1 MFISGGENVYPAEV
15 ERVLLENPKILEA
28 AVVGVPDPKWGEV
41 GKAFIVVKEGEVLTR
56 EDVIQW
62 CLDRL
67 AKYKIPKHIEFV
79 EALPKNAA
87 GKIVRHVLKEWSA
100 EGRPDL
106 RLGSRGKG

>member
-1 MFISGGENVYPAEV
+1 GENVYPAEV
-15 ERVLLENPKILEA
+15 ERVLLENPKVLEA

-41 GKAFIVVKEGEVLTR
+41 GKAFIVVKEGEELTQ

-87 GKIVRHVLKEWSA
+87 GKIMRHLLKEWSP
-100 EGRPDL
+100 ERRSDL
-106 RLGSRGKG
+106 RSDPRGEG